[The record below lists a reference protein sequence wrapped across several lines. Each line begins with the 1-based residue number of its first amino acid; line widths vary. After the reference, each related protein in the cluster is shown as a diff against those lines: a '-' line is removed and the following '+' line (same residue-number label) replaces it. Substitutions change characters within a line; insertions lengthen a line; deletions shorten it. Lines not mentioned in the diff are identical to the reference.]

1 MPRSESSSSGS
12 ALAAPSPRCCSFARD
27 PQTAQVECSNCAITQ
42 VLECTQG
49 WDPKRK
55 IGHGGSCLVF
65 VGRLWGLLNVAVK
78 QLKSASR

>member
-1 MPRSESSSSGS
+1 M
-12 ALAAPSPRCCSFARD
+12 
-27 PQTAQVECSNCAITQ
+27 TQ